1 MTTALDID
9 LSLLV
14 GELDAPACESQ
25 SHDGHHADLPASHYA
40 RATCSK
46 CLMNTIKTYCPTM
59 VALVQ
64 MNFRLYCECGDAAPA
79 NECVTI
85 LGPIKGTP

>member
-14 GELDAPACESQ
+14 GELDAPPCESG
-25 SHDGHHADLPASHYA
+25 SHTETHPDTPASHYA
-40 RATCSK
+40 RVTCEG
-46 CLMNTIKTYCPTM
+46 CQLNTIKTYCAHM

-64 MNFRLYCECGDAAPA
+64 MNRTTQCDCGNITPALECI
-79 NECVTI
+79 TI
-85 LGPIKGTP
+85 LGPIT